1 MKRMMMQLLRSLVT
15 VLVCSM
21 MAVMIF
27 SLRGELAACKAELKK
42 KMSAMEAIMTRTS
55 VRQYTSEPVT
65 AAEIIE
71 LERAAMAA
79 PTAKN
84 AQPWEIIAIT
94 DPEILAKIPAAHPH
108 AAMTAKAPLAFVIC
122 GTDNG
127 LEGAGKE
134 YWVQDC
140 SAATENLLLAA
151 HAMGLGAVWCGV
163 YPIPERIAPIKE
175 LLGIPEGV
183 TPLNVVVVGH
193 PTGPTKPKDK
203 WKVEKLHQ
211 NKW

>member
-1 MKRMMMQLLRSLVT
+1 MKRMMMQLLRSIVT
-15 VLVCSM
+15 VLVCGM

-27 SLRGELAACKAELKK
+27 SLRGELANAKAELRK

-55 VRQYTSEPVT
+55 VRQYTDEVVT
-65 AAEIIE
+65 PEQIAQ

-79 PTAKN
+79 PTACN

-94 DPEILAKIPAAHPH
+94 DPEVLAKIPAAHPH
-108 AAMTAKAPLAFVIC
+108 AAMAAKAPLAFVIC

-127 LEGAGKE
+127 LEGLGKE

-163 YPIPERIAPIKE
+163 YPIPERVSAIKE
-175 LLGIPEGV
+175 LLSIPEGV

-193 PTGPTKPKDK
+193 PTGPTRPKDK

-211 NKW
+211 NRW

>member
-1 MKRMMMQLLRSLVT
+1 MKRIMLQLFRSLVT
-15 VLVCSM
+15 VVVCTL

-27 SLRGELAACKAELKK
+27 SLRSELAACQAELRERL
-42 KMSAMEAIMTRTS
+42 SAMEVIMTRTS
-55 VRQYTSEPVT
+55 VRQYTNEAVT
-65 AAEIIE
+65 PEQIE
-71 LERAAMAA
+71 LMERAAMAA
-79 PTAKN
+79 PTACN

-94 DPEILAKIPAAHPH
+94 DPEVLAKIPSVHPH
-108 AAMTAKAPLAFVIC
+108 AAMAAKAPLAFVIC

-127 LEGAGKE
+127 LNGAGKE

-175 LLGIPEGV
+175 LLNIPEGV

-193 PTGPTKPKDK
+193 PTGPNKPKDK
-203 WKVEKLHQ
+203 WKVEKLH
-211 NKW
+211 NDKW